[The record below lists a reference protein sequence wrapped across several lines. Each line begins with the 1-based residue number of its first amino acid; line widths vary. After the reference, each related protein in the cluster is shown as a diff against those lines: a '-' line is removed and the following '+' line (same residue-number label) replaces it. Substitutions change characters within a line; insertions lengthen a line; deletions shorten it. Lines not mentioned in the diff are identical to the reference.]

1 MPWPREVLV
10 KLKRLETS
18 REILRN
24 TLTGREEAVDALVL
38 ATLAQEHVLLV
49 GPPGTAKSDLVV
61 RFAAAFKARCFRY
74 LLTRFSEPPE
84 LFGPMDIEKF
94 KHGTYH
100 VRTEGMLPSAE
111 IAFLDEVFHGSSAI
125 LNALLTLVQERVF
138 HNGAVVE
145 RTPLMTLVGATNDLP
160 DDTTLKAFSDRF
172 LVRVRVDPVD
182 DDALEALLERGW
194 ALEQKRIQRV
204 ADMADAPLTSV
215 ELGELHAR
223 LAEVDLKPVRG
234 LLAELIRRLRAEGV
248 ELSDRRI
255 VKTQKLVGAAALMDR
270 VTEASAIHLSPL
282 RHIWTRSEEAK
293 AVTDVVDRLLLDE
306 GATSVKP
313 RSDLAELKGQLAPLA
328 AKADKMRSESEITV
342 WLTRLNRV
350 RHTVLDDH
358 PHEEGLLTE
367 IDAVIHRLLEALGRV

>member
-1 MPWPREVLV
+1 MPWPRDVLL

-18 REILRN
+18 REILRD
-24 TLTGREEAVDALVL
+24 TLTGRDEAVDALVL

-61 RFAAAFKARCFRY
+61 RFAAAFKAQCFRY

-94 KHGTYH
+94 KNGTYH
-100 VRTEGMLPSAE
+100 VRTEGMLPAAE

-160 DDTTLKAFSDRF
+160 DDATLKAFSDRF
-172 LVRVRVDPVD
+172 LLRVRVDPVD

-194 ALEQKRIQRV
+194 TLEQKRIQRV
-204 ADMADAPLTSV
+204 VDVAEAQLTSA
-215 ELGELHAR
+215 ELCTLHTR

-234 LLAELIRRLRAEGV
+234 LLAELIRRLRAEGI

-270 VTEASAIHLSPL
+270 LTEASAIHLSPL

-293 AVTDVVDRLLLDE
+293 AVTDVVVRLLLDG

-328 AKADKMRSESEITV
+328 AQADKLRSESEITV

-358 PHEEGLLTE
+358 PHEEGLLNE